1 MSETRKLAAIL
12 VADAEQRA
20 TIYQTKGIGRPH
32 AQQPSSSIG
41 SFGIPL
47 GDDCRGSG

>member
-12 VADAEQRA
+12 VADVEQRA

-32 AQQPSSSIG
+32 AQQPSELYWQLLYP
-41 SFGIPL
+41 FG
-47 GDDCRGSG
+47 